1 MVKIATQIN
10 WERAEVYAVLS
21 NFANYPKWFPG
32 CEGMVIHS
40 SADNTTVV
48 DITLNGLKKTV
59 MNLKYVCEPDVLI
72 KFELVKPGDVN
83 AYVGSYRLMNADSGT
98 GVVLV
103 QEVDLDAGAPKFI
116 VDRMMKKS
124 LEECGAALV
133 KMAKSRP
140 PAAAAPVAAAGG
152 APEPAAVKKK
162 RARCLLRVVKID
174 SGDEVVWF
182 GGKTFVS
189 K

>member
-48 DITLNGLKKTV
+48 DITLSGLKKTV

-124 LEECGAALV
+124 LEACGAALI
-133 KMAKSRP
+133 KMAKERP
-140 PAAAAPVAAAGG
+140 ASAPAGGGASAAPVAA
-152 APEPAAVKKK
+152 KKK
-162 RARCLLRVVKID
+162 RARCLLRVVKTD
-174 SGDEVVWF
+174 SGEEQIWY